1 MTVFY
6 AKAGEDCAAADT
18 VFVCVGE
25 AGPRTHGQESGA
37 VLATVKWW
45 MTAPGRSLPILRSE
59 GLFDLGTALD
69 YADAIAHLYG
79 LSRVVVVIGGS
90 GPATGG
96 RAG

>member
-6 AKAGEDCAAADT
+6 SKVGEDCAATDT
-18 VFVCVGE
+18 VFVCVDETGLK
-25 AGPRTHGQESGA
+25 TYGQEPGA

-45 MTAPGRSLPILRSE
+45 MTAPGKGVPILRSE

-79 LSRVVVVIGGS
+79 LSRVVVVIGGR